1 MNRAGRHHVR
11 PWVLLVAA
19 VALIAAPIAL
29 YVVLPLAGVSA
40 SVVSGVA
47 LAVLIKHLG
56 VLAAL
61 LGPLYALLR
70 RRLRH

>member
-1 MNRAGRHHVR
+1 MNQAGRHYVR
-11 PWVLLVAA
+11 PWILLVAA
-19 VALIAAPIAL
+19 VALIASPIVL
-29 YVVLPLAGVSA
+29 YMVLPLAGVSA

-47 LAVLIKHLG
+47 LMMLIKHLG